1 MDVDH
6 GATEIEETRSG
17 DGRRRGSSNLRLASL
32 CPQHRS
38 RTDTWFVSGI
48 VGFVGILCCVGLIFA
63 LRDVQRRTAV
73 PSPVRTAEVKTLPAS
88 LTISTEPST
97 AAMMR
102 PSVDYLIVA
111 DETLQN
117 TDTFLDQINTPE
129 IRPRLNRR
137 RSEASRS
144 GSPPIDRKLAK
155 ATSPVESRVAKTS
168 SSVRVPE
175 PISTAT
181 EPDFLSDVDARPQFA
196 EQQLTVESSNLAPV
210 SAAVVRSAN
219 SPTAQVL
226 NVEQDWP
233 KIPKANFKLVNHI
246 DVVVKDVI
254 EEERLRFP
262 QLAELLS
269 RYDTALDRVWEE
281 PKNRSAAQGYY
292 TSLAELC
299 AFVHRHDVL
308 PDEVRDVFLEIRE
321 NRALFGLVSS
331 SGHSWIGWKGRK
343 TEGITIAG
351 TLEAVGDSS
360 LQIRI
365 RDARSSLVE
374 VRVPVRKGMRLGDEL
389 VVIGRVQGRNG
400 RYFLSGI
407 VPGEYGR

>member
-1 MDVDH
+1 M
-6 GATEIEETRSG
+6 
-17 DGRRRGSSNLRLASL
+17 
-32 CPQHRS
+32 
-38 RTDTWFVSGI
+38 WFVSGI
-48 VGFVGILCCVGLIFA
+48 VGFVGVLCCVGLIFA

-88 LTISTEPST
+88 LTISTEPSS

-117 TDTFLDQINTPE
+117 TDTFLDQINTPD
-129 IRPRLNRR
+129 IRPRSNPR
-137 RSEASRS
+137 RSEASKS
-144 GSPPIDRKLAK
+144 GSPSIDRKLVK

-168 SSVRVPE
+168 GSVRVPK
-175 PISTAT
+175 PIPAAT
-181 EPDFLSDVDARPQFA
+181 EPDFLTDIDVRPQFV
-196 EQQLTVESSNLAPV
+196 EEQLTVESSNLAPV

-233 KIPKANFKLVNHI
+233 KIPKSNLKLVNHV

-269 RYDTALDRVWEE
+269 RYDTALGRVWEE

-343 TEGITIAG
+343 TEGIAIAG

-374 VRVPVRKGMRLGDEL
+374 VRVPVRTGMRPGDEL
-389 VVIGRVQGRNG
+389 VVIGRVQVRNG
-400 RYFLSGI
+400 HYFLSGR